1 MADDDEETL
10 EIPPII
16 PRVFYMFV
24 LAVGVAFYVIWSALF
39 DAWTDL
45 AVYTIS
51 VIMIGFGI
59 AGTLLYS
66 SLSKQAAADE

>member
-1 MADDDEETL
+1 MADDEETL

-16 PRVFYMFV
+16 PRVFYMGI
-24 LAVGVAFYVIWSALF
+24 LAAGVAFYVIWSALF

-51 VIMIGFGI
+51 VIMIGFGVV
-59 AGTLLYS
+59 GTLLYS
-66 SLSKQAAADE
+66 SLTKQAAADE

>member
-1 MADDDEETL
+1 MADDEETL
-10 EIPPII
+10 EIPPSI
-16 PRVFYMFV
+16 PRLFYLIV
-24 LAVGVAFYVIWSALF
+24 LAAGVAFYVIWSALF

-66 SLSKQAAADE
+66 ALSKQAAADE

>member
-1 MADDDEETL
+1 MADEEETL
-10 EIPPII
+10 EIPPIV
-16 PRVFYMFV
+16 PRVFYMVV
-24 LAVGVAFYVIWSALF
+24 LAAGVAFYVIWSALF

-59 AGTLLYS
+59 LGTLLYS
-66 SLSKQAAADE
+66 SLSKRAAADE

>member
-1 MADDDEETL
+1 MADEEETL
-10 EIPPII
+10 EIPPIV
-16 PRVFYMFV
+16 PRVFYMVV
-24 LAVGVAFYVIWSALF
+24 LAAGVAFYVIWSALF

-59 AGTLLYS
+59 LGTLLYS

>member
-1 MADDDEETL
+1 MADDEETL

-16 PRVFYMFV
+16 PRVFYMVV
-24 LAVGVAFYVIWSALF
+24 LVAGVAFYIIWSSLF
-39 DAWTDL
+39 NAWTDL

-51 VIMIGFGI
+51 TIMIGFGI
-59 AGTLLYS
+59 VGTLLYS